1 MMDDIVLMLREQIIA
16 DAFES
21 RAIMDT
27 ALCERLIYERKNA
40 ADEIAAMRKELA
52 RQGRVISTVKH
63 LVRGYRPSARHLKN
77 QTAPSPGDD

>member
-1 MMDDIVLMLREQIIA
+1 MVDDIVLALRENIIA

-21 RAIMDT
+21 RAIVDS
-27 ALCERLIYERKNA
+27 ALCERLIHERKRA

-52 RQGRVISTVKH
+52 SQERIISTVKH

-77 QTAPSPGDD
+77 QTAPGPDND